1 MKAYKHHIF
10 SPYRVCPIGAH
21 VDHQHGLVTGFAID
35 KGVDLFFDVREDTL
49 VKLSSETFG
58 GELEFD
64 ITVPAQVRQK
74 QWGDYA
80 RGAKYALQ
88 KRFRLTRGI
97 EGVIRG
103 SLPVGGLSSSAAV
116 LIAYVMAF
124 ARANGIE
131 LQPFEVAQIASEA
144 EREYIGL
151 NNGLLDQA
159 CIALGRRD
167 GLLFLDCDSNEY
179 RVIAR
184 NPDMP
189 PFEIGIFFSG
199 LTRGIEGVIRG
210 SLPVGGL
217 SSSAAVLI
225 AYVLAFARA
234 NGIELQPFEVA
245 QIASEAE
252 REYIGLNNGLLDQ
265 ACIALGR
272 RDGLLFLDC
281 DSNEYRVIARNPDMP
296 PFEIG
301 IFFSGLTRSLVNS
314 DYNLRVF
321 ECKTAAWNMLAYMDQ
336 PLKPFDKTFLRDIP
350 KAVFEKTRI
359 AMPQRFARR
368 AEHFYS
374 EYRRVR
380 QGVTAWET
388 GNLKLFG
395 KLCFDSCESS
405 IHNYECGSPELIGI
419 YEILRSLPGV
429 YGGRFSGAG
438 FKGAVIAL
446 VDPAHK
452 EDVEREL
459 TRRYLE
465 EFPEYEKTFKV
476 FWVQPDDGARFV

>member
-167 GLLFLDCDSNEY
+167 GLRFLDCDSNEY
-179 RVIAR
+179 RA
-184 NPDMP
+184 
-189 PFEIGIFFSG
+189 
-199 LTRGIEGVIRG
+199 
-210 SLPVGGL
+210 
-217 SSSAAVLI
+217 
-225 AYVLAFARA
+225 
-234 NGIELQPFEVA
+234 
-245 QIASEAE
+245 
-252 REYIGLNNGLLDQ
+252 
-265 ACIALGR
+265 
-272 RDGLLFLDC
+272 
-281 DSNEYRVIARNPDMP
+281 IARNPDMP